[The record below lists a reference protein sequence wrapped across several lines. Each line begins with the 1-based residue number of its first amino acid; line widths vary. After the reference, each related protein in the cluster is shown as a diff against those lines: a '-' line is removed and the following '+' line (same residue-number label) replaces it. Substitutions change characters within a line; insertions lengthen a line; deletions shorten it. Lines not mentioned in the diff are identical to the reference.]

1 MSLGSA
7 LQIGR
12 SGLLANRAAIEVT
25 GHNIANVSTPGYHRQ
40 TVNLTPLQG
49 SEVGNGLFLGRGV
62 QLENIVRQI
71 SSSLESRIRGTISDG
86 AASQVRKDVLS
97 QIEAIE
103 NEFTDVDLSTNLSEF
118 FDAWSE
124 LANTPDDFAARTL
137 VVEQGAKLA
146 SFIQDLRGNLVGVRE
161 QINQSLRDSVTA
173 ANDLLSRIA
182 EVTRRIGVT
191 EGGLGGANSLRDER
205 DQLLNQLAGY
215 MDISIVEHDNGM
227 TDVFVGSTPLV
238 LNGES
243 RGLTLKQDTANGQT
257 IFTVAVAQDGT
268 PVNPASGS
276 IAGLLEA
283 REQDINGAIDALDD
297 FARELIHQVN
307 RIHTQGQGLTGFQ
320 SVTGAAIVQ
329 DHDAALNSQDAGLG
343 IVPTHG
349 SFQIHVTQ
357 TATGQRTA
365 STINIDLDGI
375 DADNDTTL
383 NSLVAELNAIDGVNA
398 SITND
403 GKIKIESS
411 GNGFELSFSDDTSGV
426 LASLGVNTF
435 FTGSSAVD
443 VAVNSV
449 VRLDSRHVSAAANH
463 VPGDNSTAQAIAAM
477 RTTPLSDLGGISI
490 TEMWNRHV
498 EEYAVRLGQ
507 AQSQAQTDE
516 IVRSNLESQQ
526 QSISGVNLDEEA
538 INLLGYQRAYQG
550 TARFLSV
557 VDELMQTLMQLI

>member
-49 SEVGNGLFLGRGV
+49 SEIGNGLFLGRGV
-62 QLENIVRQI
+62 QLDSIVRQI
-71 SSSLESRIRGTISDG
+71 SSSLESRIRSTIADG
-86 AASQVRKDVLS
+86 SASQVRKDILS

-146 SFIQDLRGNLVGVRE
+146 SFIEDLRGNLVGVRE
-161 QINQSLRDSVTA
+161 QVNQSLRDSVAA
-173 ANDLLSRIA
+173 ANDLLNRIA
-182 EVTRRIGVT
+182 DVTQRIGVA

-205 DQLLNQLAGY
+205 DQLLNQLSGY

-238 LNGES
+238 LNGQS
-243 RGLTLKQDTANGQT
+243 RGLTLKQDTKNGETVFT
-257 IFTVAVAQDGT
+257 IAVAQDGT

-283 REQDINGAIDALDD
+283 REQDVNGAIDALDD
-297 FARELIHQVN
+297 FAQELIHQVN
-307 RIHTQGQGLTGFQ
+307 RIHTQGQGLTGLQ
-320 SVTGAAIVQ
+320 SITGAAILQ
-329 DHDAALNSQDAGLG
+329 DYDAPLNSQDAGLG

-375 DADNDTTL
+375 DPDNDTTL
-383 NSLVAELNAIDGVNA
+383 NSLVAELNTIDGVNA

-403 GKIKIESS
+403 GKIKIESTGS
-411 GNGFELSFSDDTSGV
+411 GFELSFSDDTSGA
-426 LASLGVNTF
+426 LAALGVNTF

-443 VAVNSV
+443 IAVNSV
-449 VRLDSRHVSAAANH
+449 VRLDSRRPRVRRQQHGTSHCRHAHHAAERPRRHQHHRDVEPPRRGICRSA
-463 VPGDNSTAQAIAAM
+463 GT
-477 RTTPLSDLGGISI
+477 G
-490 TEMWNRHV
+490 
-498 EEYAVRLGQ
+498 AVAG
-507 AQSQAQTDE
+507 AD
-516 IVRSNLESQQ
+516 
-526 QSISGVNLDEEA
+526 G
-538 INLLGYQRAYQG
+538 
-550 TARFLSV
+550 
-557 VDELMQTLMQLI
+557 